1 VFFFNFII
9 QERLLTFSLLFFFVG
24 TTFGASLEVNGVRGG
39 KGGFFFLHYNTRTF
53 INVLFFLFCRNG
65 HFDASPGK
73 CAGWFFKFNRR
84 TFTNVLFSLF
94 YREPLEMEPV
104 GELRVYREGFHF
116 SLRTFL
122 MFFFLFCRGTS
133 GTFGFWKRN

>member
-1 VFFFNFII
+1 MGAEGVFFFNFII

-39 KGGFFFLHYNTRTF
+39 KGGFFFLHYN
-53 INVLFFLFCRNG
+53 I
-65 HFDASPGK
+65 
-73 CAGWFFKFNRR
+73 R
-84 TFTNVLFSLF
+84 TFTNILFFLF

-133 GTFGFWKRN
+133 GT